1 MYSGQM
7 FCKQQARK
15 THSPDEEMALLVVGG
30 GEVWMITLKG
40 AEILAPMATEAVNSQ
55 AGDVQQRCFETLQ

>member
-1 MYSGQM
+1 MDKCFVSS
-7 FCKQQARK
+7 KQGR
-15 THSPDEEMALLVVGG
+15 HIHPDEEMALLVVGG